1 MCYMLCICQEIVH
14 DSYFSK
20 KFKNNLHMLRLWMMD
35 VLDLYNSNHLS
46 SAYTFLNKYPSVIH
60 FLTKIFRKIFIL
72 MEPLQRK
79 KKIYH
84 LKFMFSIENNIILEE
99 KYEKNKT
106 NQSISCSF
114 CPTANL
120 HFNRFMQLNPYKNM
134 CFFHRKLHN

>member
-35 VLDLYNSNHLS
+35 VLDLYNSNHF

-60 FLTKIFRKIFIL
+60 FLTKKFTKISIL

-79 KKIYH
+79 
-84 LKFMFSIENNIILEE
+84 NII
-99 KYEKNKT
+99 
-106 NQSISCSF
+106 
-114 CPTANL
+114 
-120 HFNRFMQLNPYKNM
+120 
-134 CFFHRKLHN
+134 